1 MYALAVRNCKNLHR
15 ASARS
20 PKGAPVNLNV
30 EPGQIGCLAVA
41 FVLSTVVGLERQ
53 LRHKSAGMRTHTLVG
68 LGAALFM
75 VVSKH
80 AFDDVLAADLVRLDP
95 SRVAAQIVSGIGFI
109 GAGVVFTRRNR
120 VRGLTTAASI
130 WLTAA
135 IGTAAGGGLVVP
147 AAFVT
152 LVYLV
157 VVVAYPWLSRLL
169 SLGGDAHYT
178 VRVDYLDGH
187 GALRDII
194 AVCTD
199 GGYVVEGFTTSRP
212 AGEGA
217 GVGDLV
223 GVELEL
229 VGADDVSGLVG
240 ALARTPGVVGTSS
253 DDAE

>member
-1 MYALAVRNCKNLHR
+1 MSLALDT
-15 ASARS
+15 
-20 PKGAPVNLNV
+20 
-30 EPGQIGCLAVA
+30 GQLSCLVAA
-41 FVLSTVVGLERQ
+41 FVLSTVVGVERQ
-53 LRHKSAGMRTHTLVG
+53 VRHKSAGLRTHVLVG

-80 AFDDVLAADLVRLDP
+80 GFDDVLAVGLVRLDP

-135 IGTAAGGGLVVP
+135 VGTASGAGLVAP

-152 LVYLV
+152 LAYLV
-157 VVVAYPWLSRLL
+157 VVLAFPWLSRLL
-169 SLGGDAHYT
+169 RLGGDSHYT

-187 GALRDII
+187 GALRDIL
-194 AVCTD
+194 ATCTD
-199 GGYVVEGFTTSRP
+199 GGYVVAGFTTSGRSGSRP
-212 AGEGA
+212 G
-217 GVGDLV
+217 GDLV

-229 VGADDVSGLVG
+229 VGATDVSSLIG

-253 DDAE
+253 GEGE